1 MVGAFIAG
9 LAGGF
14 VGGYAGAGSR
24 RPAVVVRKQIQT
36 QYRDIDYKRLAKE
49 VIKSL
54 KDERENAIN
63 NRIAGIRQL
72 EESRKCTCAK
82 CGKEIVC
89 WDAYI
94 TKQPELLNVDF
105 RFKCDCKRETV
116 SEVYLRYSSY
126 DDETYFRVGDAGSI
140 VRHNADH
147 PICFEMAVNANKEAF
162 KDVFEK
168 AYALWETQ
176 SDLDKKNGK
185 SPYSVEIERL
195 NAMLNDP
202 LGFTEGL
209 GIGTSASNGN
219 TLMLE
224 MDKE

>member
-24 RPAVVVRKQIQT
+24 SPAVVVRKQIQT
-36 QYRDIDYKRLAKE
+36 QYRDFDYKRLAQE

-54 KDERENAIN
+54 KDERKNAIN
-63 NRIAGIRQL
+63 NRIAEIRQL

-105 RFKCDCKRETV
+105 KFKCDCKSKTV
-116 SEVYLRYSSY
+116 SEVYLRYSYY
-126 DDETYFRVGDAGSI
+126 DDNPYIRVGGPI
-140 VRHNADH
+140 VRHNAEH
-147 PICFEMAVNANKEAF
+147 PLCFEMAVNANKNAF

-185 SPYSVEIERL
+185 SQYALEIERL
-195 NAMLNDP
+195 NDMLNDP
-202 LGFTEGL
+202 LGLAEGL
-209 GIGTSASNGN
+209 GIGTSASNGS
-219 TLMLE
+219 TLMLAV
-224 MDKE
+224 DKE

>member
-1 MVGAFIAG
+1 MVGALLAG

-24 RPAVVVRKQIQT
+24 RPGVVFRNQIQT
-36 QYRDIDYKRLAKE
+36 QHRGVDYKRLAQE

-63 NRIAGIRQL
+63 DRIAEIKRL

-94 TKQPELLNVDF
+94 TKQFALLKVDF
-105 RFKCDCKRETV
+105 KFKCDCKSETF
-116 SEVYLRYSSY
+116 SEEYLRESY
-126 DDETYFRVGDAGSI
+126 DDDVYFRVGDAGDI
-140 VRHNADH
+140 VRKTAMHSS
-147 PICFEMAVNANKEAF
+147 FMESAVNNNKEAF

-176 SDLDKKNGK
+176 SDLDKKNGYA
-185 SPYSVEIERL
+185 PYTQELERL
-195 NAMLNDP
+195 NAMLSDP
-202 LGFTEGL
+202 LGLTVDTN
-209 GIGTSASNGN
+209 IP
-219 TLMLE
+219 TLE
-224 MDKE
+224 CKNEEE

>member
-24 RPAVVVRKQIQT
+24 SPKVVVRKQIQT

-63 NRIAGIRQL
+63 NRIAEIKRL
-72 EESRKCTCAK
+72 VESRQCTCAK

-89 WDAYI
+89 REAFI
-94 TKQPELLNVDF
+94 TNQPESELLKVDF
-105 RFKCDCKRETV
+105 KFKCDCKSETV
-116 SEVYLRYSSY
+116 RDGYLRYSY
-126 DDETYFRVGDAGSI
+126 CDDDFYIRGDAGSI
-140 VRHNADH
+140 VRHNAEH
-147 PICFEMAVNANKEAF
+147 PIGFEFAVNKNKEAF

-176 SDLDKKNGK
+176 SDLDKKNGYT
-185 SPYSVEIERL
+185 PYTQELERL
-195 NAMLNDP
+195 NAMLSDP
-202 LGFTEGL
+202 LGLTVDTNMPSPECK
-209 GIGTSASNGN
+209 N
-219 TLMLE
+219 E
-224 MDKE
+224 EE

>member
-1 MVGAFIAG
+1 MVGALLAG

-24 RPAVVVRKQIQT
+24 RPEVVVRKQIQT
-36 QYRDIDYKRLAKE
+36 QYRDIDYKRLAQE

-54 KDERENAIN
+54 KDERKNAIN
-63 NRIAGIRQL
+63 NRIAEIKRL

-89 WDAYI
+89 YDADISKYVVSLEAI
-94 TKQPELLNVDF
+94 F
-105 RFKCDCKRETV
+105 RFRCDCKSETIG
-116 SEVYLRYSSY
+116 ERYCSDSFSDRLY
-126 DDETYFRVGDAGSI
+126 DDDFYIRGDAGSI

-147 PICFEMAVNANKEAF
+147 PICFEFVVNKNKEAF

-176 SDLDKKNGK
+176 SDLDKKNGYT
-185 SPYSVEIERL
+185 PYTQELERL
-195 NAMLNDP
+195 NAMLSDP
-202 LGFTEGL
+202 LGLTVD
-209 GIGTSASNGN
+209 TNVP
-219 TLMLE
+219 TLE
-224 MDKE
+224 CKNEEE

>member
-1 MVGAFIAG
+1 MIGAFIAG

-24 RPAVVVRKQIQT
+24 SPEVIVRKQIQT

-63 NRIAGIRQL
+63 NRIAEIKRL

-89 WDAYI
+89 RKAYI
-94 TKQPELLNVDF
+94 TKQPELLNVEF
-105 RFKCDCKRETV
+105 TFKCDCKSETV
-116 SEVYLRYSSY
+116 SEGYLRDSCYY
-126 DDETYFRVGDAGSI
+126 DDDFYCRVGDAGSI
-140 VRHNADH
+140 VRHNAEH
-147 PICFEMAVNANKEAF
+147 PLCFEFAVNKNKEAF

-176 SDLDKKNGK
+176 SDLDKKNGYT
-185 SPYSVEIERL
+185 PYTQELERL
-195 NAMLNDP
+195 NAMLSDP
-202 LGFTEGL
+202 LGLTVD
-209 GIGTSASNGN
+209 TNSP
-219 TLMLE
+219 TLE
-224 MDKE
+224 CKNEEE

>member
-24 RPAVVVRKQIQT
+24 RPEVVVRTQIQT
-36 QYRDIDYKRLAKE
+36 KYRDIDYKRLAQE

-63 NRIAGIRQL
+63 NRIAEIKRL

-94 TKQPELLNVDF
+94 TKQFGLLNVDF
-105 RFKCDCKRETV
+105 KFKCDCKSETF
-116 SEVYLRYSSY
+116 SEKYLRDGCY
-126 DDETYFRVGDAGSI
+126 DDDFYIRGDAGSI
-140 VRHNADH
+140 VRKKAMHSS
-147 PICFEMAVNANKEAF
+147 FMESAVNDNKEAF
-162 KDVFEK
+162 KAIFEK

-176 SDLDKKNGK
+176 SDLDKENGYA
-185 SPYSVEIERL
+185 PYTQELERL
-195 NAMLNDP
+195 NAMLSDP
-202 LGFTEGL
+202 LGLTVDTN
-209 GIGTSASNGN
+209 IP
-219 TLMLE
+219 TLE
-224 MDKE
+224 CKNEEK

>member
-24 RPAVVVRKQIQT
+24 SPEVVVRKQIQT

-54 KDERENAIN
+54 KDERMNAIN
-63 NRIAGIRQL
+63 NRIAEIKRL
-72 EESRKCTCAK
+72 AESRQCTCAK

-89 WDAYI
+89 WDAFI
-94 TKQPELLNVDF
+94 TKQPESELLNVDF
-105 RFKCDCKRETV
+105 KFKCDCKSETF
-116 SEVYLRYSSY
+116 SEKYLRDGCYDDDSYSRARDAGAIVRKTAMYSSFM
-126 DDETYFRVGDAGSI
+126 DS
-140 VRHNADH
+140 
-147 PICFEMAVNANKEAF
+147 AVNNNKESF

-176 SDLDKKNGK
+176 SDLDKKNGYT
-185 SPYSVEIERL
+185 PYTQELERL
-195 NAMLNDP
+195 NVMLSDP
-202 LGFTEGL
+202 LGLTVDTN
-209 GIGTSASNGN
+209 IP
-219 TLMLE
+219 TLE
-224 MDKE
+224 CKNEEE